1 MKHIIRILI
10 ILCFSTQAF
19 HLMAQDT
26 IVIEQSRVIPKGQSF
41 DVAAGTTLVMMPGA
55 KIWVE
60 GSLNLNGTAAKPIF
74 VISKDA
80 NDPGAGIVVN
90 GQSYQQNILIAY
102 THFIALEQALRFDPF
117 WARKTVHFDHVQVSQ
132 SVYNESSIYISAPFI
147 DYNSPPIR
155 FSITG
160 LDYYNNNAGLFIEEF
175 GNKSIQYNLSGLNF
189 FENKL
194 ANSNEN
200 TGILNLQLTEEI
212 QKQKNQIDQISFN
225 RNFQGQKEIGL
236 SVSGNQD
243 TIIVQS
249 AFGTGAKIPVIDAK
263 SDPRLPTVDIQK
275 ADDIKT
281 IQADKCQIQSIAH
294 QKNKIVVY
302 SNPACAISYLKDN
315 NNINIPYT
323 VNRNKD
329 SIVLNYTGNLVP
341 EKLWMNEQFWVA
353 VPPISESDSSKSAQ
367 KPESKLEEKRAHGFW
382 ADSSML
388 KDLNLFK
395 PSVEIGMF
403 TGIAAYVGDIKP
415 KFGLPACYQFS
426 NGINIQY
433 HHNKH
438 LSYQFTYNRTD
449 IGSDDPTALY
459 LAYSSLP
466 IYVDKGSIAWKI
478 PSYRM
483 NFKTKI
489 YAFELGTTYYFNR
502 YSMEDKSVANLKGKW
517 VSGIGAGIGI
527 FSFDPYRY
535 TVYSKYADEVQ
546 WVSLREMGTEGQNF
560 LPGRSRYGQYAMNF
574 NVHYELNYCYERWK
588 FKTELRGVITSTN
601 YLDDMGDGYY
611 YGNDYAKW
619 AATAPAW
626 ANYVDKNGNS
636 VPLVQVFPDF
646 GKVASK
652 RTYSLLPDGYFQFH
666 MGISYDI
673 GNPFKANK
681 PKKK

>member
-10 ILCFSTQAF
+10 ILCFCSQAF

-26 IVIEQSRVIPKGQSF
+26 IVIEQSRVISKGQSF
-41 DVAAGTTLVMMPGA
+41 DVPAGSTIVLMPGA

-60 GSLNLNGTAAKPIF
+60 GSLNLNGTAAKPIY

-80 NDPGAGIVVN
+80 KEPGSGIVIN
-90 GQSYQQNILIAY
+90 GQSYQQSIQIAY
-102 THFIALEQALRFDPF
+102 TYFIALEQALRFDPF
-117 WARKTVHFDHVQVSQ
+117 WARKMVHLDHIQVSQ
-132 SVYNESSIYISAPFI
+132 SVYNESSISISAPFI
-147 DYNSPPIR
+147 DHNYPPIQ

-160 LDYYNNNAGLFIEEF
+160 LDYFNNNAAFFIEEY
-175 GNKSIQYNLSGLNF
+175 GNNSIQYNLNGLNF

-194 ANSNEN
+194 PATTEN
-200 TGILNLQLTEEI
+200 TGIFHLQLTDEN
-212 QKQKNQIDQISFN
+212 QKQKNQIDQISFS

-243 TIIVQS
+243 TIIIQS
-249 AFGTGAKIPVIDAK
+249 AMGAVHSIPVIDSK
-263 SDPRLPTVDIQK
+263 SDPRLPTVTVQK
-275 ADDIKT
+275 IEDIKT
-281 IQADKCQIQSIAH
+281 VQAEKCQIHSIFH
-294 QKNKIVVY
+294 KKNNIVIHTN
-302 SNPACAISYLKDN
+302 SACAVSYLRDSN
-315 NNINIPYT
+315 NSNIPYT
-323 VNRNKD
+323 VSRSND
-329 SIVLNYTGNLVP
+329 SIVLNYTSNLVP
-341 EKLWMNEQFWVA
+341 AKLWMNEQFWIA
-353 VPPISESDSSKSAQ
+353 VPPILDLDSSQSVQ
-367 KPESKLEEKRAHGFW
+367 KAPIQAEEKRAHGFW

-415 KFGLPACYQFS
+415 KFGLPACYEFS
-426 NGINIQY
+426 NGFNVQY

-438 LSYQFTYNRTD
+438 VSYQFTFNRAD

-466 IYVDKGSIAWKI
+466 IYIDKGSVAWKV

-489 YAFELGTTYYFNR
+489 YSFELGTTYYFSR
-502 YSMEDKSVANLKGKW
+502 YIMEDKSVANLKGKW

-527 FSFDPYRY
+527 FSYDPYRY
-535 TVYSKYADEVQ
+535 SVYSKYAGEVQ

-560 LPGRSRYGQYAMNF
+560 IPGKSRYSQYAMNL
-574 NVHYELNYCYERWK
+574 NVHYELNFCYERWK

-636 VPLVQVFPDF
+636 VPMVQVFPDF

-652 RTYSLLPDGYFQFH
+652 RTYSLLPDGYIQFH
-666 MGISYDI
+666 MGLSYDI
-673 GNPFKANK
+673 GYPLKA
-681 PKKK
+681 KKTKK